1 MPGGMANL
9 MATLKRAVELCM
21 PDLRGYYRVVRKARV
36 TATYASDGRY
46 WCDVQP
52 LRNDESEDSAEP
64 VIPRVEIP
72 ILWGGPDRG
81 LVCPPHPGT
90 FCDLEYYDGD
100 PNFPRISNFRWH
112 ANQAPA
118 CEVGALIIQ
127 QLPGVHIKIDA
138 EHNIITIT
146 PESRQTELGK
156 DKTTTVGRDK
166 SEDVTRHVHSR
177 SGGDR
182 TEETG
187 GDRTAMVT
195 GSASLEV
202 GGGLDEA
209 VGGAWTIEVAGTAK
223 IKAPQIIL
231 EGNLSCTGAGGGV
244 GTSSKRSNETH
255 EGSLILTGPLMVD
268 GDITATGTVHGSN
281 IA

>member
-1 MPGGMANL
+1 MPGGLANL

-52 LRNDESEDSAEP
+52 LRNDESEDPAEP
-64 VIPRVEIP
+64 VIPRIEIP

-81 LVCPPHPGT
+81 LVCPPQPGT
-90 FCDLEYYDGD
+90 YCDLSYFDGD
-100 PNFPRISNFRWH
+100 PNYPRVSNFRWH
-112 ANQAPA
+112 TNQAPA

-146 PESRQTELGK
+146 PESRQTALGK

-166 SEDVTRHVHSR
+166 SEDRDPARPQPGRGRPHR
-177 SGGDR
+177 GDR
-182 TEETG
+182 RRPHG
-187 GDRTAMVT
+187 HGDRL
-195 GSASLEV
+195 GLPGRGRQPGR
-202 GGGLDEA
+202 GGG
-209 VGGAWTIEVAGTAK
+209 
-223 IKAPQIIL
+223 
-231 EGNLSCTGAGGGV
+231 
-244 GTSSKRSNETH
+244 RR
-255 EGSLILTGPLMVD
+255 VD
-268 GDITATGTVHGSN
+268 H
-281 IA
+281 